1 VNEIAR
7 ELVETYVML
16 RVVKE
21 NTLFYSQNMPGMLIK
36 RLDIRSLIVDVTTNK
51 WYLHSFLCEQA

>member
-1 VNEIAR
+1 MNEIAR